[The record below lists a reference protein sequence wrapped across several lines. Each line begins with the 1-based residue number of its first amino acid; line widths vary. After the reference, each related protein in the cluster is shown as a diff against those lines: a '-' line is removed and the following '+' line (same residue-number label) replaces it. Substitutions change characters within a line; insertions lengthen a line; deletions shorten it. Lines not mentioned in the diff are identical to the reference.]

1 MILQILNNKYF
12 KYILILIL
20 IAFFGIVYL
29 IYNKGYSAGVLEEQH
44 KNQKAIIKLLKQKE
58 IEQAKAIE
66 EAKKT
71 VEKEVQIVTKY
82 KDRVIEVEKIVN
94 NIEYKNCKMNDTD
107 FKDYKKLLEEIK

>member
-12 KYILILIL
+12 KYLIILLAL
-20 IAFFGIVYL
+20 FGIVYL

-44 KNQKAIIKLLKQKE
+44 KNQKAIIELLKQKE

-82 KDRVIEVEKIVN
+82 KDRVVEVKKIVDKDDYEN
-94 NIEYKNCKMNDTD
+94 MKMKDID
-107 FKDYKKLLEEIK
+107 FNEYKKLL